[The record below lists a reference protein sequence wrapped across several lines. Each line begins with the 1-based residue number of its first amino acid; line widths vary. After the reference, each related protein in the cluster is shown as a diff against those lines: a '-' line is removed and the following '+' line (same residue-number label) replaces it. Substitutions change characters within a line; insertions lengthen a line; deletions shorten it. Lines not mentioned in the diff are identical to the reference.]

1 MPNLLIDEERR
12 ADRRAAKLRMIRR
25 LKRTPGAY
33 ERYKARRYAEF
44 TAWRKAHPERF
55 RALVRRCSQRLSA
68 ELRPS
73 FIRKRLRRRLV
84 RTGAAPKSLRAK
96 DIPEALVKAE
106 TARLRLVRQI
116 RINVKRIKTRKYA

>member
-1 MPNLLIDEERR
+1 MPNLLIDEERK
-12 ADRRAAKLRMIRR
+12 ADWRDAYRRMIRR

-33 ERYKARRYAEF
+33 DSYMARK
-44 TAWRKAHPERF
+44 TAKSAIWRKAHPARF
-55 RALVRRCSQRLSA
+55 RAAVKRCQRHQCA
-68 ELRPS
+68 ELHPA
-73 FIRKRLRRRLV
+73 FVRKTLRCRLV